1 MMNSTNKLSV
11 IIPLYN
17 AGDDFRTCMESLITQ
32 TSTALEIIIINDG
45 STDNSVE
52 IAKHYAENYP
62 HVRLLHQA
70 NAGASVA
77 RNRGIEVATGK
88 YVAFVDADDEV
99 YPTMYE
105 TLMTMALED
114 DLDVAQ
120 CNADWCF
127 RETGETRQSIPSDRL
142 RSTGVLTGPDWLR
155 MGLSSRRWTHVV
167 WMGVY
172 RRDVIVKNNI
182 KFIAGLH
189 HQDIVWTTEFMF
201 NALRARYTEQS
212 LYKYYLHNTSVS
224 RLHRQ
229 GNKTLIINVT
239 ILRLPAC
246 WRN

>member
-32 TSTALEIIIINDG
+32 TWTALEIIIINDG

-127 RETGETRQSIPSDRL
+127 RETGRNLAIHPHRSPSLNRRINRPGLVADGAFFPPLDSRCL
-142 RSTGVLTGPDWLR
+142 DG
-155 MGLSSRRWTHVV
+155 GLSPRC
-167 WMGVY
+167 Y
-172 RRDVIVKNNI
+172 
-182 KFIAGLH
+182 
-189 HQDIVWTTEFMF
+189 
-201 NALRARYTEQS
+201 
-212 LYKYYLHNTSVS
+212 
-224 RLHRQ
+224 
-229 GNKTLIINVT
+229 
-239 ILRLPAC
+239 C
-246 WRN
+246 

>member
-32 TSTALEIIIINDG
+32 TWTALEIIIINDG

-127 RETGETRQSIPSDRL
+127 RETGETWQSIPTDRL
-142 RSTGVLTGPDWLR
+142 RSTGVLTR
-155 MGLSSRRWTHVV
+155 CV
-167 WMGVY
+167 
-172 RRDVIVKNNI
+172 
-182 KFIAGLH
+182 
-189 HQDIVWTTEFMF
+189 
-201 NALRARYTEQS
+201 
-212 LYKYYLHNTSVS
+212 
-224 RLHRQ
+224 
-229 GNKTLIINVT
+229 
-239 ILRLPAC
+239 
-246 WRN
+246 

>member
-1 MMNSTNKLSV
+1 
-11 IIPLYN
+11 
-17 AGDDFRTCMESLITQ
+17 
-32 TSTALEIIIINDG
+32 
-45 STDNSVE
+45 
-52 IAKHYAENYP
+52 
-62 HVRLLHQA
+62 
-70 NAGASVA
+70 
-77 RNRGIEVATGK
+77 
-88 YVAFVDADDEV
+88 
-99 YPTMYE
+99 
-105 TLMTMALED
+105 
-114 DLDVAQ
+114 
-120 CNADWCF
+120 
-127 RETGETRQSIPSDRL
+127 
-142 RSTGVLTGPDWLR
+142 

-229 GNKTLIINVT
+229 GNKNLNYHVT